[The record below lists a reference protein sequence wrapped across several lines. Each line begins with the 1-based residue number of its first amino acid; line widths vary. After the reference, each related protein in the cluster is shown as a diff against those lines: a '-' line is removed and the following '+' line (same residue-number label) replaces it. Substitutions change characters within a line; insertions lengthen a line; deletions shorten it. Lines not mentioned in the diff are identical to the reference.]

1 MRSVPARRCRLA
13 PDGRTIA
20 NLETAMQ
27 LGLILTASSTREI
40 VNLGVRA
47 ERAGFDSVWCC
58 EFFNQQAY
66 PAMGALA
73 EATER
78 VRIGSGIA
86 AAFVRSPLTHAT
98 SALDIDELSD
108 GRMVLGLGSGTARM
122 NREWFGVEFSKPA
135 ARMRE
140 LVILVRQLIEGASG
154 FGFKFDGDFWNIKI
168 PVYNR
173 PNAVRSDIP
182 IWIAGVNKLM
192 LGSAGAV
199 ADGLVGH
206 PIATRRWH
214 REVSVPT
221 LREAEQKA
229 GRNEGACRLVPYVLT
244 SLNEDREQAIR
255 DAKSQIGFYY
265 TVAVYRTILEYHGL
279 PEVADAC
286 RAALK
291 TFDTKAMADAIPDA
305 LVDEIAIAC
314 TPDEARDRLAQ
325 WDGLCDEALIY
336 APQVGVAPERLHKNL
351 DTILDVFG
359 TLS

>member
-1 MRSVPARRCRLA
+1 
-13 PDGRTIA
+13 
-20 NLETAMQ
+20 
-27 LGLILTASSTREI
+27 
-40 VNLGVRA
+40 
-47 ERAGFDSVWCC
+47 
-58 EFFNQQAY
+58 
-66 PAMGALA
+66 
-73 EATER
+73 
-78 VRIGSGIA
+78 
-86 AAFVRSPLTHAT
+86 
-98 SALDIDELSD
+98 
-108 GRMVLGLGSGTARM
+108 
-122 NREWFGVEFSKPA
+122 
-135 ARMRE
+135 
-140 LVILVRQLIEGASG
+140 
-154 FGFKFDGDFWNIKI
+154 
-168 PVYNR
+168 
-173 PNAVRSDIP
+173 
-182 IWIAGVNKLM
+182 
-192 LGSAGAV
+192 
-199 ADGLVGH
+199 
-206 PIATRRWH
+206 
-214 REVSVPT
+214 
-221 LREAEQKA
+221 
-229 GRNEGACRLVPYVLT
+229 VPYVLT